1 MRPSRPFVR
10 LSPLGKAQSCRRAN
24 SLRCVAPPRAH
35 RQCQISQATQISQA
49 VISQWLRYKCVI
61 IQGFSTHTD
70 LTCRPRA
77 TDRYKGNN
85 QWVDQNLVRHTL
97 PRQQNALPFL
107 PLRLCSGASCAQGA
121 WLDFMEGGGAGTETS
136 PAPISPPLGTCTRLP
151 IPVQRQLPGI
161 ELTECLCVDPRVT
174 AAGAMTLEAE
184 DDDSARSPSPD
195 SPAPFSLHS
204 ADPHD
209 RPPAGDSD
217 DGAVSGT
224 PELSPKQGGTPA
236 SPRSALAN
244 SPPRLVSKVGPGI
257 DRLRVQ
263 GMWRE
268 TMRWLR

>member
-1 MRPSRPFVR
+1 MGRSEPRTAHIATPTKRASFSPPSALQV
-10 LSPLGKAQSCRRAN
+10 
-24 SLRCVAPPRAH
+24 VPRAH
-35 RQCQISQATQISQA
+35 RALGWTSWKAAGLGRRRRPLPSRPPSARAHACQSLSRGSCLAYRANTA
-49 VISQWLRYKCVI
+49 CV
-61 IQGFSTHTD
+61 G
-70 LTCRPRA
+70 
-77 TDRYKGNN
+77 
-85 QWVDQNLVRHTL
+85 
-97 PRQQNALPFL
+97 
-107 PLRLCSGASCAQGA
+107 
-121 WLDFMEGGGAGTETS
+121 
-136 PAPISPPLGTCTRLP
+136 
-151 IPVQRQLPGI
+151 
-161 ELTECLCVDPRVT
+161 PRVT

>member
-1 MRPSRPFVR
+1 MCCSSVCPSPVPNQPSDADQPGCDLAVAAVQVR
-10 LSPLGKAQSCRRAN
+10 ISSSKAASFRVFQ
-24 SLRCVAPPRAH
+24 P
-35 RQCQISQATQISQA
+35 
-49 VISQWLRYKCVI
+49 
-61 IQGFSTHTD
+61 TH

-151 IPVQRQLPGI
+151 IPAQRQLPGI

-244 SPPRLVSKVGPGI
+244 SPPSLVYQFWAG
-257 DRLRVQ
+257 D
-263 GMWRE
+263 
-268 TMRWLR
+268 

>member
-61 IQGFSTHTD
+61 FPSSKASHKGFSTHTD

-107 PLRLCSGASCAQGA
+107 PLRLCRWCLVRTGR
-121 WLDFMEGGGAGTETS
+121 LAG
-136 PAPISPPLGTCTRLP
+136 LHGRRWGWDGD
-151 IPVQRQLPGI
+151 V
-161 ELTECLCVDPRVT
+161 
-174 AAGAMTLEAE
+174 
-184 DDDSARSPSPD
+184 ARSHL
-195 SPAPFSLHS
+195 APPRHV
-204 ADPHD
+204 H
-209 RPPAGDSD
+209 
-217 DGAVSGT
+217 
-224 PELSPKQGGTPA
+224 TPA
-236 SPRSALAN
+236 NPCPEAAA
-244 SPPRLVSKVGPGI
+244 
-257 DRLRVQ
+257 
-263 GMWRE
+263 
-268 TMRWLR
+268 

>member
-1 MRPSRPFVR
+1 MPRRRLFIRSWLAFRSLTPLETTRVPRQQTSSLKCVLKPFVR

-24 SLRCVAPPRAH
+24 PLRCVAPPRAH

-61 IQGFSTHTD
+61 FPSSKRHLKGFQPTD
-70 LTCRPRA
+70 LTCRSRA

-136 PAPISPPLGTCTRLP
+136 PAPISPPLGTCTRLS

-161 ELTECLCVDPRVT
+161 
-174 AAGAMTLEAE
+174 
-184 DDDSARSPSPD
+184 
-195 SPAPFSLHS
+195 
-204 ADPHD
+204 
-209 RPPAGDSD
+209 
-217 DGAVSGT
+217 
-224 PELSPKQGGTPA
+224 
-236 SPRSALAN
+236 
-244 SPPRLVSKVGPGI
+244 
-257 DRLRVQ
+257 
-263 GMWRE
+263 
-268 TMRWLR
+268 